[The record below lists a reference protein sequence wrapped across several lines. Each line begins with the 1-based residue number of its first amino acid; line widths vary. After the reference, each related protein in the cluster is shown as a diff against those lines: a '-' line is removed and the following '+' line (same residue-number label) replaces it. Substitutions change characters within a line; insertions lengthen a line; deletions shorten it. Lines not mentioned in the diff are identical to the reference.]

1 MKPHI
6 LIQLIG
12 IVLIINACRVAQPFT
27 NVTSTKTTLTK
38 KGAVVAAHPLAAN
51 IGATI
56 LKKGGNAIDAAVAV
70 SYALAV
76 AYPRAGNIGGGGFM
90 LFRQPNG
97 AVHTLDFREKAPA
110 AAHRDMY
117 LDAKGNVIEGLSA
130 DGHLSAGVPGSVDGM
145 WEAHKKFGKLPFKD
159 LIQPAIDLANYG
171 IALTQKEAEALN
183 KAMPLFK
190 KNSTATPVLVK
201 PSGEWKA
208 GDILLQKDLAHTL
221 ELIRDKGRAGFY
233 EGETANKIIAE
244 MKAGKGILT
253 YNDLTNYHSVWR
265 KAISI
270 PYKNYTVISM
280 APPSS
285 GGICMAQLL
294 KMVENQPLTQWGFQS
309 ENTVHRIVEAERR
322 TYSDRAKYMGDP
334 DFVTIPQEKLLNS
347 KYIASRIADFKADK
361 ATKSDQIAA
370 GNLTVPLESEETT
383 HFCIVDAEGGA
394 VSITTTLNDNF
405 GAKTVVSGA
414 GFLLNDEMDDF
425 SSKPGV
431 MNMYGLIGSE
441 ANAIA
446 PNKRMLSSM
455 TPTIVLKDGKLLLV
469 VGTPG
474 GSTIITSVFQTIMNV
489 IEHNMSASDAVNAPR
504 FHHQWL
510 PDVIYVEKD
519 AIAPSIKEKLQQK
532 GHTFKERGGIGK
544 VEAILMRPDGTIE
557 AAADKR
563 GDDSAAGY

>member
-1 MKPHI
+1 MKPSI
-6 LIQLIG
+6 FLKLLVITLF
-12 IVLIINACRVAQPFT
+12 LNACRTAQPFT
-27 NVTSTKTTLTK
+27 DVTATKTTIAK
-38 KGAVVAAHPLAAN
+38 RGAVVSAHPLASK
-51 IGATI
+51 IGADI

-117 LDAKGNVIEGLSA
+117 LDKNGNVIEGLSA
-130 DGHLSAGVPGSVDGM
+130 DGHLSAGIPGSVDGM
-145 WEAHKKFGKLPFKD
+145 FEAHKKFGKLPFKA
-159 LIQPAIDLANYG
+159 LIQPSIDLAAQG

-190 KNSTATPVLVK
+190 KNSTVNPIFVK
-201 PSGEWKA
+201 DTDWKA

-233 EGETANKIIAE
+233 EGETANKIVAE
-244 MKAGKGILT
+244 MKAGKGIITLDDLKK
-253 YNDLTNYHSVWR
+253 YNSIWR
-265 KAISI
+265 NPITI
-270 PYKNYTVISM
+270 PYKNYTIISM

-285 GGICMAQLL
+285 GGICMAQLF
-294 KMVENQPLTQWGFQS
+294 KMIENQPIKEAGFQS
-309 ENTVHRIVEAERR
+309 ENAVHRIVEAERR
-322 TYSDRAKYMGDP
+322 TYADRAKFLGDP
-334 DFVTIPQEKLLNS
+334 DFFAVPQEKLLNA
-347 KYIASRIADFKADK
+347 KYIASRIADFDPNK
-361 ATKSDQIAA
+361 ATKSEQIAS

-383 HFCIVDAEGGA
+383 HFCITDAEGNA
-394 VSITTTLNDNF
+394 VSITTTLNDNY

-431 MNMYGLIGSE
+431 MNMYGLVGSE
-441 ANAIA
+441 ANAIQA
-446 PNKRMLSSM
+446 GKRMLSSM
-455 TPTIVLKDGKLLLV
+455 TPSIVLKDNKLFLV

-474 GSTIITSVFQTIMNV
+474 GSTIITSVFQTIINV
-489 IEHNMSASDAVNAPR
+489 IEHNMSATEAVNAPR
-504 FHHQWL
+504 FHSQWL
-510 PDVIYVEKD
+510 PDVVYLEKD
-519 AIAPSIKEKLQQK
+519 AISPSVREKLAKK
-532 GHTFKERGGIGK
+532 GHILKERGGIGK
-544 VEAILMRPDGTIE
+544 VEAILIRPDGSME

>member
-1 MKPHI
+1 MNFRI
-6 LIQLIG
+6 FFQLIC
-12 IVLIINACRVAQPFT
+12 IALIISACRVAQPFT
-27 NVTSTKTTLTK
+27 DVASNKTTIAK
-38 KGAVVAAHPLAAN
+38 SGAVVSAHPLASK
-51 IGATI
+51 IGAAI

-70 SYALAV
+70 TYALAV

-117 LDAKGNVIEGLSA
+117 LDEKGNVIEGLSA
-130 DGHLSAGVPGSVDGM
+130 EGHLSAGVPGSVDGM
-145 WEAHKKFGKLPFKD
+145 WEAHKKFGKLPFKE
-159 LIQPAIDLANYG
+159 LIQPAIELANNG

-190 KNSTATPVLVK
+190 KNNITAPVLVH
-201 PSGEWKA
+201 PNGEWKA
-208 GDILLQKDLAHTL
+208 ADILVQKDLARTL
-221 ELIRDKGRAGFY
+221 ERIRDQGRAGFY
-233 EGETANKIIAE
+233 EGETADKIVAE
-244 MKAGKGILT
+244 MKAGKGIIT
-253 YNDLTNYHSVWR
+253 HSDLKNYHSVWR
-265 KAISI
+265 KAILT

-294 KMVENQPLTQWGFQS
+294 KMVENQPLNQWGFQS
-309 ENTVHRIVEAERR
+309 ENAVHRIVEAERR
-322 TYSDRAKYMGDP
+322 TYSDRAKFMGDP
-334 DFVTIPQEKLLNS
+334 DFFTVPQEKLLNP
-347 KYIASRIADFKADK
+347 KYIASRITDFNADK
-361 ATKSDQIAA
+361 ATKSDQVAA
-370 GNLTVPLESEETT
+370 GNLTTPLESEETT
-383 HFCIVDAEGGA
+383 HFCIVDAQGNA

-446 PNKRMLSSM
+446 PGKRMLSSM
-455 TPTIVLKDGKLLLV
+455 APTIVLKDNKLLLV

-474 GSTIITSVFQTIMNV
+474 GSTIITSVFQTMLNI
-489 IEHNMSASDAVNAPR
+489 IEHNMSATDAVNAPR

-510 PDVIYVEKD
+510 PDMIYVEKD
-519 AIAPSIKEKLQQK
+519 AISPAVKEKLQQK
-532 GHTFKERGGIGK
+532 GHIFKERGGIGR
-544 VEAILMRPDGTIE
+544 VEAILIRPDGAME